1 MSDTQMSCAHFGE
14 LRWKPYAVFNGC
26 LKAGPLPLRAFI
38 NQQFADPKFFTKLPR
53 VLPYHENMSL
63 YTITK

>member
-14 LRWKPYAVFNGC
+14 LRWKPYAAFNGC
-26 LKAGPLPLRAFI
+26 LKAGSLPFRALWISSLLIQNFLL
-38 NQQFADPKFFTKLPR
+38 KLLR
-53 VLPYHENMSL
+53 VLLYHENMSL